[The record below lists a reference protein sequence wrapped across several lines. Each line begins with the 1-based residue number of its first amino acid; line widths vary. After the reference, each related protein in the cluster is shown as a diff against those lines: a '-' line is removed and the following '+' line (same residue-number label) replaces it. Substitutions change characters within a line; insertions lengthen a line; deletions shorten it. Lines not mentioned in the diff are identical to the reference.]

1 MAHMVPYPSS
11 AFVFPYRSPTV
22 PLPFPYH
29 SPTIPLPYTARFSL
43 FGLRFAFFSY
53 FCILILNLRDMT
65 DQQYREEILRLKQ
78 EKNAVILGHYYQRHE
93 IQALS
98 DHVGDSLALAQR
110 AQEATADI
118 IVFCGVHFMAET
130 AKILN
135 PQRKVL
141 LPDMEASCS
150 LAESCQGPDFAAFKA
165 QHPDHM
171 VISYINC
178 SADIK
183 ALSDLICT
191 SGNAEKLVR
200 SLPEDQ
206 KIIFAPDR
214 NLGGYINRVTGRNML
229 LWDGVCTVHD
239 AMQAEGILKIK
250 ATHPDAPVI
259 AHPECNPALLAVAD
273 FIGSTKAMLNYI
285 EKSDSRKIIVA
296 TETGIL
302 YEMRRLRPDIEFLTL
317 RDDKSCACDDCTYMK
332 LNTLEK
338 LYLCL
343 RDEQPEILMTPDMI
357 EAAKRPIVRMLDMSK
372 QLGIIK

>member
-1 MAHMVPYPSS
+1 MNNEQ
-11 AFVFPYRSPTV
+11 
-22 PLPFPYH
+22 LK
-29 SPTIPLPYTARFSL
+29 
-43 FGLRFAFFSY
+43 
-53 FCILILNLRDMT
+53 
-65 DQQYREEILRLKQ
+65 QEIVRLKK

-93 IQALS
+93 IQELS
-98 DHVGDSLALAQR
+98 DFVGDSLALAQE
-110 AQEATADI
+110 AQRTEADI

-150 LAESCQGPDFAAFKA
+150 LAESCKADDFAAFKA

-171 VISYINC
+171 VISYVNC
-178 SADIK
+178 SAEIK

-214 NLGGYINRVTGRNML
+214 NLGGYINQVTGRKMV
-229 LWDGVCTVHD
+229 LWNGVCIVHD
-239 AMQAEGILKIK
+239 AMQAESVLQLKSENNFIK
-250 ATHPDAPVI
+250 TS
-259 AHPECNPALLAVAD
+259 PAKR
-273 FIGSTKAMLNYI
+273 F
-285 EKSDSRKIIVA
+285 IVA

-302 YEMRRLRPDIEFLTL
+302 YEMKRENPEKEFITL
-317 RDDKSCACDDCTYMK
+317 RDNKSCACDDCAYMK

-338 LYLCL
+338 LYRCL
-343 RDEQPEILMTPDMI
+343 RDEQPEILMSPEMI
-357 EAAKRPIVRMLDMSK
+357 EAAKRPIVRMLDMSR

>member
-1 MAHMVPYPSS
+1 MNDNE
-11 AFVFPYRSPTV
+11 
-22 PLPFPYH
+22 LK
-29 SPTIPLPYTARFSL
+29 
-43 FGLRFAFFSY
+43 
-53 FCILILNLRDMT
+53 
-65 DQQYREEILRLKQ
+65 QEILRLKK

-93 IQALS
+93 IQELS
-98 DHVGDSLALAQR
+98 DYVGDSLALAQK

-135 PQRKVL
+135 PQCKVL

-150 LAESCQGPDFAAFKA
+150 LAESCKAEEFAAFKKE
-165 QHPDHM
+165 HPDHM
-171 VISYINC
+171 VISYVNC
-178 SADIK
+178 SAEIK

-200 SLPEDQ
+200 SLPEEQ

-214 NLGGYINRVTGRNML
+214 NLGGYINQVTGRKMV
-229 LWDGVCTVHD
+229 LWNGVCTVHD
-239 AMQAEGILKIK
+239 AMQAEAVLMLK
-250 ATHPDAPVI
+250 AEHPDAPVI
-259 AHPECNPALLAVAD
+259 AHPECNPALLKVAD

-285 EKSDSRKIIVA
+285 KASEAKKFIVA

-302 YEMRRLRPDIEFLTL
+302 YEMKRENPDKEFVTL
-317 RDDKSCACDDCTYMK
+317 RDNKSCACDDCAYMK

-338 LYLCL
+338 LYRCL
-343 RDEQPEILMTPDMI
+343 RDEQPEILMSAEMI

-372 QLGIIK
+372 QLGIIRKIDLLMN

>member
-1 MAHMVPYPSS
+1 
-11 AFVFPYRSPTV
+11 
-22 PLPFPYH
+22 
-29 SPTIPLPYTARFSL
+29 
-43 FGLRFAFFSY
+43 
-53 FCILILNLRDMT
+53 MT
-65 DQQYREEILRLKQ
+65 NEQLKQEILRLKS

-93 IQALS
+93 IQELS
-98 DHVGDSLALAQR
+98 DYVGDSLALAQE
-110 AQEATADI
+110 AQRTEADI

-135 PQRKVL
+135 PGRKVL

-150 LAESCQGPDFAAFKA
+150 LAESCKADEFAKFKA
-165 QHPDHM
+165 EHPDHM

-178 SADIK
+178 SAEIK

-200 SLPEDQ
+200 SLPEEQ

-214 NLGGYINRVTGRNML
+214 NLGGYINQVTGRQML
-229 LWDGVCTVHD
+229 LWNGVCTVHD
-239 AMQAEGILKIK
+239 AMQAEAVLRLK
-250 ATHPDAPVI
+250 AEHPDALVV
-259 AHPECNPALLAVAD
+259 AHPECNPALLKVAD

-285 EKSDSRKIIVA
+285 QRSDSHKIIVA

-302 YEMRRLRPDIEFLTL
+302 YEMRRLCPDKEFITL
-317 RDDKSCACDDCTYMK
+317 RDDRHCACDDCAYMK

-338 LYLCL
+338 LYKCL
-343 RDEQPEILMTPDMI
+343 RDEQPEILMSPEMI
-357 EAAKRPIVRMLDMSK
+357 EASKRPIVRMLDMSR

>member
-1 MAHMVPYPSS
+1 MS
-11 AFVFPYRSPTV
+11 
-22 PLPFPYH
+22 
-29 SPTIPLPYTARFSL
+29 
-43 FGLRFAFFSY
+43 
-53 FCILILNLRDMT
+53 MT
-65 DQQYREEILRLKQ
+65 NQQYREEILRLKK

-135 PQRKVL
+135 PSRKVL

-150 LAESCQGPDFAAFKA
+150 LAESCKGPDFAAFKA
-165 QHPDHM
+165 AHPDHM
-171 VISYINC
+171 VISYVNC
-178 SADIK
+178 SAEIK

-191 SGNAEKLVR
+191 SGNAERLVR

-239 AMQAEGILKIK
+239 AMQAEGILRLK

-273 FIGSTKAMLNYI
+273 FIGSTKAMLTFI
-285 EKSDSRKIIVA
+285 QQSPARKIIVA

-302 YEMRRLRPDIEFLTL
+302 YEMRRLCPDKEFLTL
-317 RDDKSCACDDCTYMK
+317 HDDKSCSCDDCAYMK

-338 LYLCL
+338 LYRCL
-343 RDEQPEILMTPDMI
+343 RDEQPEILMSPDMI
-357 EAAKRPIVRMLDMSK
+357 AAAARPIVRMLDMSK

>member
-1 MAHMVPYPSS
+1 
-11 AFVFPYRSPTV
+11 
-22 PLPFPYH
+22 
-29 SPTIPLPYTARFSL
+29 
-43 FGLRFAFFSY
+43 
-53 FCILILNLRDMT
+53 MT
-65 DQQYREEILRLKQ
+65 NEQLKEEILQLKK

-93 IQALS
+93 IQEIS
-98 DHVGDSLALAQR
+98 DYIGDSLALAQK

-135 PQRKVL
+135 PQCKVL

-150 LAESCQGPDFAAFKA
+150 LAESCKAEEFSKFKA
-165 QHPDHM
+165 EHPDHM
-171 VISYINC
+171 VISYVNC
-178 SADIK
+178 SAEIK

-206 KIIFAPDR
+206 KIIFAPDK
-214 NLGGYINRVTGRNML
+214 NLGGYINQVTGRKML
-229 LWDGVCTVHD
+229 LWNGVCTVRD
-239 AMQAEGILKIK
+239 AMQAEAVLQLK
-250 ATHPDAPVI
+250 AEHPDAPVI
-259 AHPECNPALLAVAD
+259 AHPECNPALLKVAD
-273 FIGSTKAMLNYI
+273 FVGSTKAMLNFI
-285 EKSDSRKIIVA
+285 KASSAKQFIVA

-302 YEMRRLRPDIEFLTL
+302 YEMKKENPDKEFITL
-317 RDDKSCACDDCTYMK
+317 RDNKSCACDDCAYMK

-338 LYLCL
+338 LYKCL
-343 RDEQPEILMTPDMI
+343 RDEQPEILMSPEMI

>member
-1 MAHMVPYPSS
+1 
-11 AFVFPYRSPTV
+11 
-22 PLPFPYH
+22 
-29 SPTIPLPYTARFSL
+29 
-43 FGLRFAFFSY
+43 
-53 FCILILNLRDMT
+53 MT
-65 DQQYREEILRLKQ
+65 NEQLKQEILRLKS

-93 IQALS
+93 IQELS
-98 DHVGDSLALAQR
+98 DYIGDSLALAQE
-110 AQEATADI
+110 AQRTEADI

-135 PQRKVL
+135 PGRKVL

-150 LAESCQGPDFAAFKA
+150 LAESCKADEFAKFKA
-165 QHPDHM
+165 EHPDHM

-178 SADIK
+178 SAEIK

-200 SLPEDQ
+200 SLPEEQ

-214 NLGGYINRVTGRNML
+214 NLGGYINQVTGRQML
-229 LWDGVCTVHD
+229 LWNGVCTVHD
-239 AMQAEGILKIK
+239 AMQAEAVLRLK
-250 ATHPDAPVI
+250 AEHPDALVV
-259 AHPECNPALLAVAD
+259 AHPECNPALLKVAD

-285 EKSDSRKIIVA
+285 QRSDSHKIIVA

-302 YEMRRLRPDIEFLTL
+302 YEMRRLCPDKEFITL
-317 RDDKSCACDDCTYMK
+317 RDDRHCACDDCAYMK

-338 LYLCL
+338 LYKCL
-343 RDEQPEILMTPDMI
+343 RDEQPEILMSPEMI
-357 EAAKRPIVRMLDMSK
+357 EASKRPIVRMLDMSR

>member
-1 MAHMVPYPSS
+1 
-11 AFVFPYRSPTV
+11 
-22 PLPFPYH
+22 
-29 SPTIPLPYTARFSL
+29 
-43 FGLRFAFFSY
+43 
-53 FCILILNLRDMT
+53 MT
-65 DQQYREEILRLKQ
+65 DNELKQEILRLKK

-135 PQRKVL
+135 PSRKVL

-150 LAESCQGPDFAAFKA
+150 LAESCKGPDFAAFKA
-165 QHPDHM
+165 EHPDHM
-171 VISYINC
+171 VISYVNC
-178 SADIK
+178 SAEIK

-191 SGNAEKLVR
+191 SGNAERLVR

-239 AMQAEGILKIK
+239 AMQAEGILRLK
-250 ATHPDAPVI
+250 AAHPDAPVI

-273 FIGSTKAMLNYI
+273 FIGSTKAMLTFI
-285 EKSDSRKIIVA
+285 QQSPARKIIVA

-302 YEMRRLRPDIEFLTL
+302 YEMRRLCPDKEFLTL
-317 RDDKSCACDDCTYMK
+317 HDDKSCSCDDCAYMK

-338 LYLCL
+338 LYRCL
-343 RDEQPEILMTPDMI
+343 RDEQPEIVMDAAMI
-357 EAAKRPIVRMLDMSK
+357 AAAARPIVRMLDMSK

>member
-1 MAHMVPYPSS
+1 M
-11 AFVFPYRSPTV
+11 TNNE
-22 PLPFPYH
+22 
-29 SPTIPLPYTARFSL
+29 
-43 FGLRFAFFSY
+43 LR
-53 FCILILNLRDMT
+53 
-65 DQQYREEILRLKQ
+65 QEILRLKN

-93 IQALS
+93 IQDLS
-98 DHVGDSLALAQR
+98 DYIGDSLALAQK

-135 PQRKVL
+135 PQCKVL

-150 LAESCQGPDFAAFKA
+150 LAESCKAEDFAKFKA
-165 QHPDHM
+165 EHPDHM
-171 VISYINC
+171 VISYVNC
-178 SADIK
+178 SAEIK

-200 SLPEDQ
+200 SLPENQ

-214 NLGGYINRVTGRNML
+214 NLGGYINSVTGRQML
-229 LWDGVCTVHD
+229 LWNGVCTVHD
-239 AMQAEGILKIK
+239 AMQAESVLQLK
-250 ATHPDAPVI
+250 ADNPDAPVI
-259 AHPECNPALLAVAD
+259 AHPECNPALLKVAD
-273 FIGSTKAMLNYI
+273 FVGSTKAMLNFI
-285 EKSDSRKIIVA
+285 KASSSKRFIVA

-302 YEMRRLRPDIEFLTL
+302 YEMKRENPDKEFVTL
-317 RDDKSCACDDCTYMK
+317 RDNKSCACDDCAYMK

-338 LYLCL
+338 LYKCL
-343 RDEQPEILMTPDMI
+343 RDEQPEILMSDEMI

>member
-1 MAHMVPYPSS
+1 
-11 AFVFPYRSPTV
+11 
-22 PLPFPYH
+22 
-29 SPTIPLPYTARFSL
+29 
-43 FGLRFAFFSY
+43 
-53 FCILILNLRDMT
+53 MT
-65 DQQYREEILRLKQ
+65 DHELKQEILRLKR

-93 IQALS
+93 IQELS

-135 PQRKVL
+135 PSRKVL

-150 LAESCQGPDFAAFKA
+150 LAESCKGPDFAAFKA
-165 QHPDHM
+165 EHPDHM
-171 VISYINC
+171 VISYVNC
-178 SADIK
+178 SAEIK

-191 SGNAEKLVR
+191 SGNAERLVR

-239 AMQAEGILKIK
+239 AMQAEGILRLK
-250 ATHPDAPVI
+250 AAHPDAPVI

-273 FIGSTKAMLNYI
+273 FIGSTKAMLTYI
-285 EKSDSRKIIVA
+285 QQSPARKIIVA

-302 YEMRRLRPDIEFLTL
+302 YEMRRLCPDKEFLTL
-317 RDDKSCACDDCTYMK
+317 HDDKSCSCDDCAYMK

-338 LYLCL
+338 LYRCL
-343 RDEQPEILMTPDMI
+343 RDEQPEIVMDAAMI
-357 EAAKRPIVRMLDMSK
+357 EAAARPIVRMLDMSK